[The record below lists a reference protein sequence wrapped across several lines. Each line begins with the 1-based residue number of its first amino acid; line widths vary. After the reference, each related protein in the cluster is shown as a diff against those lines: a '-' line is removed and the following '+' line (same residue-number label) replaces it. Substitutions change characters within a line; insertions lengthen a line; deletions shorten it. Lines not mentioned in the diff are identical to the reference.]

1 MICIRNAL
9 CCRTSRREL
18 FFLSRRKSS
27 TRNSIS
33 NGAVEVKPHESVTKI
48 RDLYKAAY
56 ALTNGRPSRD
66 LLEALE
72 QQAKIEG
79 VRITGKDIHDFEYE
93 EYIMQNKSKHSKIR
107 GITGT
112 STNKVQLLNA
122 YLDIFLN
129 KDQLEE
135 FLCLIQRSTAIAE
148 SIKLIDASILIR
160 YIIKC
165 RKDFR
170 VHHLTELPEN
180 IRKVDEIMG
189 HFYQKNWAMLQSLQ
203 VSQKFVDE
211 IVAGYSFYY
220 SDFKDL
226 EKAISIINPSL
237 VFSVSNEKLDA
248 ASLYEKYPL
257 IKNLLNHKPKSTFPY
272 YETDVSADS
281 IKVQL
286 QNEAQ
291 EFTQLQ
297 SVSCETHESQDVWKY
312 KSGLQKRWE
321 TCLYEELLSESNLYK
336 RGDHRDFRMH
346 NCPFLDEDIVC
357 LKSVARQTVN
367 YICEQLVLQYKGIEV
382 KFDF

>member
-18 FFLSRRKSS
+18 VFLARCKSS
-27 TRNSIS
+27 TGNSIG
-33 NGAVEVKPHESVTKI
+33 NGAVEVKTLESVKKI

-93 EYIMQNKSKHSKIR
+93 EYILQNKFKHSKIR
-107 GITGT
+107 RITGT
-112 STNKVQLLNA
+112 SINKVQLLNA

-129 KDQLEE
+129 KDQLDE
-135 FLCLIQRSTAIAE
+135 FLCLIQRSIAIAE
-148 SIKLIDASILIR
+148 SVKLIDASILMR

-170 VHHLTELPEN
+170 VHHLAELPED

-189 HFYQKNWAMLQSLQ
+189 HFYHKNWAMLQSLQ

-226 EKAISIINPSL
+226 EKAISFMNPSL
-237 VFSVSNEKLDA
+237 VFSVSNEKLDS
-248 ASLYEKYPL
+248 ASLCEKYPL
-257 IKNLLNHKPKSTFPY
+257 VKNLLNHKPKSTFPY
-272 YETDVSADS
+272 YETDVPADS

-312 KSGLQKRWE
+312 KSGLQKKWE
-321 TCLYEELLSESNLYK
+321 TCLYKALLSELNLYN

-357 LKSVARQTVN
+357 LKSVARQTVT

-382 KFDF
+382 KV